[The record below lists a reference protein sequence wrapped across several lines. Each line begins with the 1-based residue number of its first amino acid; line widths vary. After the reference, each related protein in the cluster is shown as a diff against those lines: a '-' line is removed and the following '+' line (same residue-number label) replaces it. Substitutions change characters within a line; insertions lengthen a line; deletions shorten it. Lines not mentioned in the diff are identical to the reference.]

1 MFIFKFQG
9 YPMNLEKLRAK
20 LAYVTRPAPEHLA
33 VRDEI
38 HLDRSDKINKF
49 SMNIQN
55 WKALDELIVIN
66 IYFKINFWLAWSK
79 IVCKCK
85 IYFGNLMKLTVAT
98 YDVWQTCKYIVLLYL
113 GNVYKKMKNKLAVEM
128 FIWNSDRTNLKMQE
142 IKPMAFGILSVTV
155 DSYELVIGS
164 KDKLTRWI
172 VKILHGPNKNPT
184 WWPVQKKNFFF

>member
-1 MFIFKFQG
+1 
-9 YPMNLEKLRAK
+9 MNLEKLRAK

-33 VRDEI
+33 WI
-38 HLDRSDKINKF
+38 
-49 SMNIQN
+49 
-55 WKALDELIVIN
+55 
-66 IYFKINFWLAWSK
+66 K

-172 VKILHGPNKNPT
+172 VKIFHGPNKNST
-184 WWPVQKKNFFF
+184 WWPVQKKTTFFEVADPESLPNKSSKNENCEKNPLPIRKSKKLLERKEDKEAKKLSPQ